1 LDNRDEKLLKKHIWN
16 ERVYQRIVDKGVRL
30 QISRI
35 IIRTIRRQQKISPLK
50 TLSRQPFMLMLHD
63 DSGEVSPVKLDPN
76 LVTSDNA
83 IIVLDE
89 YNDTTWVFIGRNVNM
104 PTRMHALRMGK
115 SLQKSGYK
123 IGDTTIGM
131 ASDNLVEMLEKD
143 DSDADVAG
151 NINSF
156 REVLNMRWSFEDNFL
171 AYTSGGAPAA
181 APAPAARPVS
191 TPSPEPAPVVAEPTP
206 APVEPVTPT
215 PAVTEPEPVIVA
227 TTVGGAAE
235 QKTAYLLL
243 SAVKNANLIYAE
255 KFERDGKSGIK
266 LEAPGVMVIEAI
278 QDGDELRIEPS
289 DFGTSDE
296 ASKIKADYETWL
308 GKI

>member
-1 LDNRDEKLLKKHIWN
+1 
-16 ERVYQRIVDKGVRL
+16 
-30 QISRI
+30 
-35 IIRTIRRQQKISPLK
+35 
-50 TLSRQPFMLMLHD
+50 MLMLMD
-63 DSGEVSPVKLDPN
+63 DSGEVAPVKLDIS
-76 LVTSDNA
+76 LVASENA
-83 IIVLDE
+83 VIVLDE
-89 YNDTTWVFIGRNVNM
+89 YSDTTWVFIGRNVNM

-131 ASDNLVEMLEKD
+131 ASDHLIEMLEKD
-143 DSDADVAG
+143 DEDADVAA

-156 REVLNMRWSFEDNFL
+156 REALSKRWSFEDNFL
-171 AYTSGGAPAA
+171 AYESGRAPPIAGAPE
-181 APAPAARPVS
+181 P
-191 TPSPEPAPVVAEPTP
+191 TPEPIPEPVAEPTP
-206 APVEPVTPT
+206 VTPEPA
-215 PAVTEPEPVIVA
+215 PAVAEPEPVIVA

-235 QKTAYLLL
+235 KKTAYLLL
-243 SAVKNANLIYAE
+243 SAVRNANLIYAE
-255 KFERDGKSGIK
+255 RFERDGKSGIK

-278 QDGDELRIEPS
+278 QDGDDLHIEPS

>member
-1 LDNRDEKLLKKHIWN
+1 
-16 ERVYQRIVDKGVRL
+16 
-30 QISRI
+30 
-35 IIRTIRRQQKISPLK
+35 
-50 TLSRQPFMLMLHD
+50 MLMLND
-63 DSGEVSPVKLDPN
+63 DSGEVSPVKLDPI

-104 PTRMHALRMGK
+104 PTRMHALRMGR

-131 ASDNLVEMLEKD
+131 ASDKLVEMLEKD
-143 DSDADVAG
+143 DSDPEVAG
-151 NINSF
+151 NISSF
-156 REVLNMRWSFEDNFL
+156 RDILNKRWSFEDKFL
-171 AYTSGGAPAA
+171 AYTSGRAPVA
-181 APAPAARPVS
+181 APTPKPVS
-191 TPSPEPAPVVAEPTP
+191 VPTPTSTPRVAEPEPAPVEP
-206 APVEPVTPT
+206 ATPT
-215 PAVTEPEPVIVA
+215 VAEPEPVIVA
-227 TTVGGAAE
+227 TTVEDAAE
-235 QKTAYLLL
+235 KKTAYLLL

-255 KFERDGKSGIK
+255 RFERDGKSGIK

-278 QDGDELRIEPS
+278 QDGEDLHIEPS

>member
-1 LDNRDEKLLKKHIWN
+1 MLK
-16 ERVYQRIVDKGVRL
+16 
-30 QISRI
+30 
-35 IIRTIRRQQKISPLK
+35 
-50 TLSRQPFMLMLHD
+50 D
-63 DSGEVSPVKLDPN
+63 DSGEVTPVKLDPN
-76 LVTSDNA
+76 LVTSENA
-83 IIVLDE
+83 VMVLDE

-131 ASDNLVEMLEKD
+131 ASENLIEMLEKD
-143 DSDADVAG
+143 DDDPEVAG
-151 NINSF
+151 NINNF
-156 REVLNMRWSFEDNFL
+156 KEVLNKRWSFEDNFL
-171 AYTSGGAPAA
+171 AYTSGGAPVA
-181 APAPAARPVS
+181 APTPTPEPVS
-191 TPSPEPAPVVAEPTP
+191 TPTPEPAPPVTEP
-206 APVEPVTPT
+206 APVETTTPTPT
-215 PAVTEPEPVIVA
+215 PAVAKPEPVIVA

-235 QKTAYLLL
+235 KKTAYLLL

-255 KFERDGKSGIK
+255 RFERGGKSGIK

-278 QDGDELRIEPS
+278 QDGDNLHIEPS

>member
-1 LDNRDEKLLKKHIWN
+1 MLL
-16 ERVYQRIVDKGVRL
+16 
-30 QISRI
+30 
-35 IIRTIRRQQKISPLK
+35 
-50 TLSRQPFMLMLHD
+50 D
-63 DSGEVSPVKLDPN
+63 DSGEISPVKLDPN

-115 SLQKSGYK
+115 SLQKSGHK

-131 ASDNLVEMLEKD
+131 ASDKLIEMLEKD
-143 DSDADVAG
+143 DSDAEVAG

-156 REVLNMRWSFEDNFL
+156 REVLNKRWSFEDNYL
-171 AYTSGGAPAA
+171 AYTSGSAPAA
-181 APAPAARPVS
+181 APVAVPTRTPEPVS
-191 TPSPEPAPVVAEPTP
+191 APPPEPAVETTPVAPEPVVA
-206 APVEPVTPT
+206 
-215 PAVTEPEPVIVA
+215 EPEPVIVA
-227 TTVGGAAE
+227 TTVGGVAE
-235 QKTAYLLL
+235 KKTAYLLL

-255 KFERDGKSGIK
+255 RFERDGKSGIK

-278 QDGDELRIEPS
+278 QEGDDLRIEPA

-296 ASKIKADYETWL
+296 AGKIRADYETWL

>member
-1 LDNRDEKLLKKHIWN
+1 
-16 ERVYQRIVDKGVRL
+16 
-30 QISRI
+30 
-35 IIRTIRRQQKISPLK
+35 
-50 TLSRQPFMLMLHD
+50 MLMLQD
-63 DSGEVSPVKLDPN
+63 DSGEISPVKLDPN

-89 YNDTTWVFIGRNVNM
+89 YNDTTWVFIGRSVNM

-131 ASDNLVEMLEKD
+131 ASDKLIEMLEKD
-143 DSDADVAG
+143 DSDAEVAG

-156 REVLNMRWSFEDNFL
+156 REVISKRFSFEDNFL
-171 AYTSGGAPAA
+171 AYTSGTAPVA
-181 APAPAARPVS
+181 APVAAPTSTPEPVS
-191 TPSPEPAPVVAEPTP
+191 APTPKPVAETTPVAPTP
-206 APVEPVTPT
+206 TVA
-215 PAVTEPEPVIVA
+215 EPEPVIIA
-227 TTVGGAAE
+227 KTVGGAADK
-235 QKTAYLLL
+235 KTAYLLL

-255 KFERDGKSGIK
+255 RFERDGKSGIK

-278 QDGDELRIEPS
+278 QDGDDLHIEPA

-296 ASKIKADYETWL
+296 ASKIRADYETWL